1 MNKSEQSRKGLWDT
15 IQCTKMCIMGVT
27 KEEEKR
33 KKGAE
38 EIMAKIV
45 SNLMKNINCTFKN
58 LNKLQVG

>member
-1 MNKSEQSRKGLWDT
+1 
-15 IQCTKMCIMGVT
+15 MGVT
-27 KEEEKR
+27 EEEEKR
-33 KKGAE
+33 EKGAE